1 MVISLLDKR
10 VKHYDIYYIVMSKSS
25 EECNDLKN
33 IQYKTM
39 IMNGKS
45 TYSTTSTYDTQDI
58 EKKLEQD
65 MYSIKNLTWARL
77 DSSDKL
83 KKLYDYADSHCAEL
97 SDGLCDNVTFKQFL
111 SLSLDRNRL
120 QKVKE
125 INYDKE
131 TETVIDIPCLI
142 FNKQTRHFS
151 LKKMDKRVSTSASLN
166 RGRLSRKKIIT

>member
-1 MVISLLDKR
+1 
-10 VKHYDIYYIVMSKSS
+10 MSKSS
-25 EECNDLKN
+25 ETCNDLKN

-39 IMNGKS
+39 MMGKT
-45 TYSTTSTYDTQDI
+45 TYSTTATYDTQDI
-58 EKKLEQD
+58 EKILEQD

-83 KKLYDYADSHCAEL
+83 KKLYDYADKHCEVL
-97 SDGLCDNVTFKQFL
+97 SEGMCDTDTFKQFL

-125 INYDKE
+125 INYDKD

-142 FNKQTRHFS
+142 FNKQTRIFS

-166 RGRLSRKKIIT
+166 RGRLSKKKIIT